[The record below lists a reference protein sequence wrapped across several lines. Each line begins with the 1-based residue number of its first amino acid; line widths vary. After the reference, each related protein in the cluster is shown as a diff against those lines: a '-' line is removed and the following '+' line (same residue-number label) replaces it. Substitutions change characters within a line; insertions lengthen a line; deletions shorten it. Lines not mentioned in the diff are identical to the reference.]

1 MTELFWKKKRLA
13 SWDAKTELLTLS
25 QVSGSF
31 VKTMFV
37 FAWCVSR
44 NQSHNERYRNEGL
57 SLEIRADTDEELVEQ
72 RLGRVRWRIG
82 DMVAKDTSLSLE

>member
-1 MTELFWKKKRLA
+1 M
-13 SWDAKTELLTLS
+13 KT
-25 QVSGSF
+25 V
-31 VKTMFV
+31 FV
-37 FAWCVSR
+37 FAQCVSR
-44 NQSHNERYRNEGL
+44 NQSHERYGNEGL